1 MPKLSFKISSA
12 LIAVSMIASPVLAQS
27 MNLEV
32 DQSNSLRL
40 PADASGIVVG
50 NPGVADVIVHEP
62 RVLLFIGKSVGT
74 SSVLVVGKGGRKLYS
89 GTIRVTSGQSA
100 PGVVT
105 IQRGASLSTAICE
118 SRCVQVGTPE
128 DSAEEAQK
136 AYGAARARAA
146 FTSGK

>member
-12 LIAVSMIASPVLAQS
+12 LIAVSMAASPVLAQS
-27 MNLEV
+27 MNIEV
-32 DQSNSLRL
+32 DQSTSLRL
-40 PADASGIVVG
+40 PSDASGIVVG

-89 GTIRVTSGQSA
+89 GTIHVSSA
-100 PGVVT
+100 PAGRGVVT
-105 IQRGASLSTAICE
+105 IQRGAALSTAICE
-118 SRCVQVGTPE
+118 ARCVQVGTPE
-128 DSAEEAQK
+128 DSADEAQK
-136 AYGAARARAA
+136 AYNAAKARAA